1 MVLYGLYGIELGE
14 KFILVSRGEKVDPS
28 PLALAPTVFLWFN
41 VPPQFIVPP
50 SLGAGA
56 CAPLRCTP
64 PLGGL
69 VVP

>member
-1 MVLYGLYGIELGE
+1 MGSMVRGDWAEVVRSGLSLQ
-14 KFILVSRGEKVDPS
+14 
-28 PLALAPTVFLWFN
+28 PTVFLWFN